1 MKQPQQQTGFTLI
14 ELMIV
19 IAIIG
24 ILAAVALPA
33 YNTYT
38 QKAKFSEVVVATN
51 SVKSAIE
58 VCYQTEGVITACD
71 QADSGAVNTAAT
83 NAAAGQYVQSVA
95 VTENTG
101 VITATGAADFD
112 VGSAETDYILTPTVA
127 SGTLTWAVT
136 GSCVAAGLCDD

>member
-1 MKQPQQQTGFTLI
+1 MKQPQQQKGFTLI

-33 YNTYT
+33 YSTYT

-58 VCYQTEGVITACD
+58 VCYQTEGALTACD

-83 NAAAGQYVQSVA
+83 SADNGQYVQSVV
-95 VTENTG
+95 VTANTG
-101 VITATGAADFD
+101 VITATGEADFD
-112 VGSAETDYILTPTVA
+112 DSGTETTYILTPTEA
-127 SGTLTWAVT
+127 DGTLTWAIT
-136 GSCVAAGLCDD
+136 GNCVAAGLCDD

>member
-33 YNTYT
+33 YSTYT

-58 VCYQTEGVITACD
+58 VCYRTEGVITACD

-83 NAAAGQYVQSVA
+83 
-95 VTENTG
+95 VTNDG
-101 VITATGAADFD
+101 N
-112 VGSAETDYILTPTVA
+112 
-127 SGTLTWAVT
+127 W
-136 GSCVAAGLCDD
+136 